1 MGLFQTIAKGV
12 GTQVIDTLSDSFGA
26 LKNVLNYN
34 RDGAQI
40 ADQITDIPSA
50 REVSGL
56 SFIPEAGATTS
67 VGSLQPRLLREH
79 QSEGFLSDE
88 TVPPEQITIGD
99 LKGKTLMSI
108 VGDPTGRHIVTGV
121 GGEDLPEPVA
131 SMAGFQYIDVPGQG
145 YAGAAGAT
153 SSKLNE
159 ARNTENPYY
168 TSVLMGEQSGD
179 FAMHTGEVFGQ
190 MFRNAPIASKNV
202 EKIDEIIR
210 NIGMSVKLK
219 VKNPD
224 GSVVKDAKG
233 NDKLVNRTIKP
244 FIDFPSV
251 KDPDA
256 VLNYIR
262 NLPTG
267 TQRAAFLKGLDKAT
281 LQKLGVPRVG
291 DARLAVADPAQIGM
305 DWGTTGYRGFVPDL
319 ERGAF
324 PTTRENSTTYDT
336 GVDKVGQSQSFLEG
350 SRGIPANLLYRDN
363 AALRR
368 EAGTGGKLV
377 LSHTGDYKV
386 LESSPKK
393 AKQIVD
399 DQLIEIV
406 STFTELERR
415 GGRRAALQYAQQLL
429 SEGKITG
436 QMIEAAR
443 KANAPAWMIA
453 AMAPSLGALSAIPEE
468 DGT

>member
-1 MGLFQTIAKGV
+1 MGLFQTIARGV

-34 RDGAQI
+34 RSGAQI
-40 ADQITDIPSA
+40 ADQITNIPSA
-50 REVSGL
+50 REVGGL

-67 VGSLQPRLLREH
+67 VLSVQPRLLREH
-79 QSEGFLSDE
+79 QSEGFISDE

-145 YAGAAGAT
+145 YAGASGAT

-159 ARNTENPYY
+159 ARNTKNPYY
-168 TSVLMGEQSGD
+168 TSLMMGEQSGD

-190 MFRNAPIASKNV
+190 MFRNAPIAKKDIPKINEFIRNLGMPIKVKQTMPDGTVKNV
-202 EKIDEIIR
+202 GK
-210 NIGMSVKLK
+210 
-219 VKNPD
+219 
-224 GSVVKDAKG
+224 
-233 NDKLVNRTIKP
+233 TIKA
-244 FIDFPSV
+244 FTDFPSV
-251 KDPDA
+251 ADPDA
-256 VLNYIR
+256 MLNYIR

-267 TQRAAFLKGLDKAT
+267 THRAYFLKGLDKAG
-281 LQKLGVPRVG
+281 LQKMGVPRVG
-291 DARLAVADPAQIGM
+291 DARLAVADPEQIGM

-319 ERGAF
+319 ERGAL
-324 PTTRENSTTYDT
+324 PTTKENSTTYDT
-336 GVDKVGQSQSFLEG
+336 GIDKVGQSQSFLEG

>member
-34 RDGAQI
+34 RSGAQI

-50 REVSGL
+50 REVGGL

-67 VGSLQPRLLREH
+67 VQSVQPRLLREH
-79 QSEGFLSDE
+79 QSEGFISDE
-88 TVPPEQITIGD
+88 TVPPEQIGIGD

-108 VGDPTGRHIVTGV
+108 VGDPTGRHVVTGV

-145 YAGAAGAT
+145 YAGASGAT

-168 TSVLMGEQSGD
+168 TSLMMGEQSGD

-190 MFRNAPIASKNV
+190 MFRNAPIAKKDIP
-202 EKIDEIIR
+202 KIDEFIR
-210 NIGMSVKLK
+210 NLGMPVK
-219 VKNPD
+219 VKQTMPD
-224 GSVVKDAKG
+224 GTVKNVGK
-233 NDKLVNRTIKP
+233 TIKA
-244 FIDFPSV
+244 FTDFPSV
-251 KDPDA
+251 ADPDA
-256 VLNYIR
+256 MLNYIR

-267 TQRAAFLKGLDKAT
+267 THRAYFLKGLDKAG
-281 LQKLGVPRVG
+281 LQKMGVPRVG

-319 ERGAF
+319 EKGAL

-336 GVDKVGQSQSFLEG
+336 GVDKVGQSQSFIEEG
-350 SRGIPANLLYRDN
+350 RGIPANLLYSDLS
-363 AALRR
+363 AQRR
-368 EAGTGGKLV
+368 EAGTGGGLV
-377 LSHTGDYKV
+377 MNSADYKV
-386 LESSPKK
+386 YESSPTK
-393 AKQIVD
+393 AKQPVTD
-399 DQLIEIV
+399 KVIEIV

-453 AMAPSLGALSAIPEE
+453 AMAPSLGALSSMGE
-468 DGT
+468 DESGGI

>member
-50 REVSGL
+50 REVGGL

-67 VGSLQPRLLREH
+67 VQSVQPRLLREH
-79 QSEGFLSDE
+79 QSEGFISDE
-88 TVPPEQITIGD
+88 TVPPEQIGIGD

-108 VGDPTGRHIVTGV
+108 VGDPTGRHVVTGV

-145 YAGAAGAT
+145 YAGASGAT

-159 ARNTENPYY
+159 ARNTKNPYY
-168 TSVLMGEQSGD
+168 TSLMMGEQSGD

-190 MFRNAPIASKNV
+190 MFRNAPIAKKDIP
-202 EKIDEIIR
+202 KIDEFIR
-210 NIGMSVKLK
+210 NLGMPVK
-219 VKNPD
+219 VKQTMPD
-224 GSVVKDAKG
+224 GTVKNVGK
-233 NDKLVNRTIKP
+233 TIKA
-244 FIDFPSV
+244 FTDFPSV
-251 KDPDA
+251 ADPDA
-256 VLNYIR
+256 MLNYIR

-267 TQRAAFLKGLDKAT
+267 THRAYFLKGLDKAG
-281 LQKLGVPRVG
+281 LQKMGVPRVG

-319 ERGAF
+319 ERGAL
-324 PTTRENSTTYDT
+324 PTTKENSTTYDT
-336 GVDKVGQSQSFLEG
+336 GVDKVGQSQSFIEEG
-350 SRGIPANLLYRDN
+350 RGIPANLLYSDLS
-363 AALRR
+363 AQRR
-368 EAGTGGKLV
+368 EAGTGGGLV
-377 LSHTGDYKV
+377 MNSADYKV
-386 LESSPKK
+386 YESSPTK
-393 AKQIVD
+393 AKQPVTD
-399 DQLIEIV
+399 KVIEIV

-453 AMAPSLGALSAIPEE
+453 AMAPSLGALSSMGE
-468 DGT
+468 DESGGI

>member
-12 GTQVIDTLSDSFGA
+12 GTQVVDTLSDSFGA
-26 LKNVLNYN
+26 LRNVLNYN
-34 RDGAQI
+34 RSGEQI

-50 REVSGL
+50 REVGGL

-67 VGSLQPRLLREH
+67 VESVQPRLLREH
-79 QSEGFLSDE
+79 QSEGFISDE
-88 TVPPEQITIGD
+88 TVPPEQIGIGD

-108 VGDPTGRHIVTGV
+108 VGDPTGRQIVTGV

-145 YAGAAGAT
+145 YAGASGAT

-168 TSVLMGEQSGD
+168 TSLMMGEQSGD

-190 MFRNAPIASKNV
+190 MFKNAPIAKKDIT
-202 EKIDEIIR
+202 KIDEFIR
-210 NIGMSVKLK
+210 NLGMPVK
-219 VKNPD
+219 VKQTMPD
-224 GSVVKDAKG
+224 GTVKNVGK
-233 NDKLVNRTIKP
+233 TIKA
-244 FIDFPSV
+244 FTDFPSV
-251 KDPDA
+251 ADPDA
-256 VLNYIR
+256 MLNYIR

-267 TQRAAFLKGLDKAT
+267 THRAYFLKGLDKAG
-281 LQKLGVPRVG
+281 LQKMGVPRVA

-319 ERGAF
+319 EKGAL

-336 GVDKVGQSQSFLEG
+336 GIDKVGQSQSFIEEG
-350 SRGIPANLLYRDN
+350 RGIPANLLYRDL
-363 AALRR
+363 AEKRR
-368 EAGTGGKLV
+368 ELGTGGNLV
-377 LSHTGDYKV
+377 MNSADYKV
-386 LESSPKK
+386 YESSPKK

-453 AMAPSLGALSAIPEE
+453 AMAPSLGALGVMGEDE
-468 DGT
+468 DGGT

>member
-1 MGLFQTIAKGV
+1 MGLFQTIARGV

-34 RDGAQI
+34 RSGAQI

-50 REVSGL
+50 REVGGL

-67 VGSLQPRLLREH
+67 VQSVQPRLLREH

-108 VGDPTGRHIVTGV
+108 VGDPTGRHVVTGV

-145 YAGAAGAT
+145 YAGASGAT

-168 TSVLMGEQSGD
+168 TSLMMGEQSGD

-190 MFRNAPIASKNV
+190 MFRNAPIAKKDIP
-202 EKIDEIIR
+202 KIDEFIR
-210 NIGMSVKLK
+210 NLGMPVK
-219 VKNPD
+219 VKQTMPD
-224 GSVVKDAKG
+224 GTVKNVGK
-233 NDKLVNRTIKP
+233 TIKA
-244 FIDFPSV
+244 FTDFPSV
-251 KDPDA
+251 ADPDA
-256 VLNYIR
+256 MLNYIR

-267 TQRAAFLKGLDKAT
+267 THRAYFLKGLDKAG
-281 LQKLGVPRVG
+281 LQKMGVPRVG

-319 ERGAF
+319 EKGAL
-324 PTTRENSTTYDT
+324 PTTKENSTTYDT
-336 GVDKVGQSQSFLEG
+336 GVDKVGQSQSFIEEG
-350 SRGIPANLLYRDN
+350 RGIPANLLYSDLS
-363 AALRR
+363 AQRR
-368 EAGTGGKLV
+368 EAGTGGGLV
-377 LSHTGDYKV
+377 MNSADYKV
-386 LESSPKK
+386 YESSPTK
-393 AKQIVD
+393 AKQPVTD
-399 DQLIEIV
+399 KVIEIV

-453 AMAPSLGALSAIPEE
+453 AMAPSLGALSSMGE
-468 DGT
+468 DESGGI

>member
-34 RDGAQI
+34 RSGEQI
-40 ADQITDIPSA
+40 ADQITNIPSA
-50 REVSGL
+50 REVGGL

-67 VGSLQPRLLREH
+67 VQSVQPRLLREH
-79 QSEGFLSDE
+79 QSEGFISDE
-88 TVPPEQITIGD
+88 TVPPEQIGIGD

-145 YAGAAGAT
+145 YAGASGAT

-159 ARNTENPYY
+159 ARNTKNPYY
-168 TSVLMGEQSGD
+168 TSLMMGEQSGD

-190 MFRNAPIASKNV
+190 MFRNAPIAKKDIP
-202 EKIDEIIR
+202 KIDEFIR
-210 NIGMSVKLK
+210 NLGMPIK
-219 VKNPD
+219 VKQTMPD
-224 GSVVKDAKG
+224 GTVKNVGK
-233 NDKLVNRTIKP
+233 TIKA
-244 FIDFPSV
+244 FSDFPSV
-251 KDPDA
+251 ADPDA
-256 VLNYIR
+256 MLNYIR

-267 TQRAAFLKGLDKAT
+267 THRAYFLKGLDKAG
-281 LQKLGVPRVG
+281 LQKMGVPRVG
-291 DARLAVADPAQIGM
+291 DERLAVADPAQIGM

-319 ERGAF
+319 ERGAL
-324 PTTRENSTTYDT
+324 PTTKENSTTYDT
-336 GVDKVGQSQSFLEG
+336 GIDKVGQSQSFIEEG
-350 SRGIPANLLYRDN
+350 RGIPANLLYSDLS
-363 AALRR
+363 AQRR
-368 EAGTGGKLV
+368 EAGTGGGLV
-377 LSHTGDYKV
+377 MNSADYKV
-386 LESSPKK
+386 YESSPTK
-393 AKQIVD
+393 AKQPVTD
-399 DQLIEIV
+399 KVIEIV

-453 AMAPSLGALSAIPEE
+453 AMAPSLGALSSMGE
-468 DGT
+468 DESGGI

>member
-34 RDGAQI
+34 RSGAQI

-50 REVSGL
+50 REVGGL

-67 VGSLQPRLLREH
+67 VLSVQPRLLREH
-79 QSEGFLSDE
+79 QSEGFISDE
-88 TVPPEQITIGD
+88 TVPPEQIGIGD

-108 VGDPTGRHIVTGV
+108 VGDPTGRHVVTGV

-145 YAGAAGAT
+145 YAGASGAT

-168 TSVLMGEQSGD
+168 TSLMMGEQSGD

-190 MFRNAPIASKNV
+190 MFRNAPIAKKDIP
-202 EKIDEIIR
+202 KIDEFIR
-210 NIGMSVKLK
+210 NLGMPVK
-219 VKNPD
+219 VKQTMPD
-224 GSVVKDAKG
+224 GTVKNVGK
-233 NDKLVNRTIKP
+233 TIKA
-244 FIDFPSV
+244 FTDFPSV
-251 KDPDA
+251 ADPDA
-256 VLNYIR
+256 MLNYIR

-267 TQRAAFLKGLDKAT
+267 THRAYFLKGLDKAG
-281 LQKLGVPRVG
+281 LQKMGVPRVG

-319 ERGAF
+319 EKGAL

-336 GVDKVGQSQSFLEG
+336 GVDKVGQSQSFIEEG
-350 SRGIPANLLYRDN
+350 RGIPANLLYSDLS
-363 AALRR
+363 AQRR
-368 EAGTGGKLV
+368 EAGTGGGLV
-377 LSHTGDYKV
+377 MNSADYKV
-386 LESSPKK
+386 YESSPTK
-393 AKQIVD
+393 AKQPVTD
-399 DQLIEIV
+399 KVIEIV
-406 STFTELERR
+406 STFTELERK

-453 AMAPSLGALSAIPEE
+453 AMAPSLGALSSMGE
-468 DGT
+468 DESGGI

>member
-34 RDGAQI
+34 RSGAQI

-50 REVSGL
+50 REVGGL

-67 VGSLQPRLLREH
+67 VLSVQPRLLREH
-79 QSEGFLSDE
+79 QSEGFISDE
-88 TVPPEQITIGD
+88 TVPPEQIGIGD

-108 VGDPTGRHIVTGV
+108 VGDPTGRHVVTGV

-145 YAGAAGAT
+145 YAGASGAT

-159 ARNTENPYY
+159 ARNTKNPYY
-168 TSVLMGEQSGD
+168 TSLMMGEQSGD

-190 MFRNAPIASKNV
+190 MFRNAPIAKKDIP
-202 EKIDEIIR
+202 KIDEFIR
-210 NIGMSVKLK
+210 NLGMPVK
-219 VKNPD
+219 VKQTMPD
-224 GSVVKDAKG
+224 GTVKNVGK
-233 NDKLVNRTIKP
+233 TIKA
-244 FIDFPSV
+244 FTDFPSV
-251 KDPDA
+251 ADPDA
-256 VLNYIR
+256 MLNYIR

-267 TQRAAFLKGLDKAT
+267 THRAYFLKGLDKAG
-281 LQKLGVPRVG
+281 LQKMGVPRVG

-319 ERGAF
+319 EKGAL

-336 GVDKVGQSQSFLEG
+336 GVDKVGQSQSFIEEG
-350 SRGIPANLLYRDN
+350 RGIPANLLYSDLS
-363 AALRR
+363 AQRR
-368 EAGTGGKLV
+368 EAGTGGGLV
-377 LSHTGDYKV
+377 MNSADYKV
-386 LESSPKK
+386 YESSPTK
-393 AKQIVD
+393 AKQPVTD
-399 DQLIEIV
+399 KVIEIV

-453 AMAPSLGALSAIPEE
+453 AMAPSLGALSSMGE
-468 DGT
+468 DESGGI

>member
-1 MGLFQTIAKGV
+1 MGLFQTIARGV

-34 RDGAQI
+34 RSGAQI
-40 ADQITDIPSA
+40 ADQITNIPLA
-50 REVSGL
+50 REVGGL

-67 VGSLQPRLLREH
+67 VLSVQPRLLREH
-79 QSEGFLSDE
+79 QSEGFISDE
-88 TVPPEQITIGD
+88 TVPPEQIGIGD

-108 VGDPTGRHIVTGV
+108 VGDPTGRHVVTGV

-145 YAGAAGAT
+145 YAGASGAT

-159 ARNTENPYY
+159 ARNTKNPYY
-168 TSVLMGEQSGD
+168 TSLMMGEQSGD

-190 MFRNAPIASKNV
+190 MFRNAPIAKKDIP
-202 EKIDEIIR
+202 KIDEFIR
-210 NIGMSVKLK
+210 NLGMPVK
-219 VKNPD
+219 VKQTMPD
-224 GSVVKDAKG
+224 GTVKNVGK
-233 NDKLVNRTIKP
+233 TIKA
-244 FIDFPSV
+244 FTDFPSV
-251 KDPDA
+251 ADPDA
-256 VLNYIR
+256 MLNYIR

-267 TQRAAFLKGLDKAT
+267 THRAYFLKGLDKAG
-281 LQKLGVPRVG
+281 LQKMGVPRVG

-319 ERGAF
+319 EKGAL

-336 GVDKVGQSQSFLEG
+336 GVDKVGQSQSFIEEG
-350 SRGIPANLLYRDN
+350 RGIPANLLYSDLS
-363 AALRR
+363 AQRR
-368 EAGTGGKLV
+368 EAGTGGGLV
-377 LSHTGDYKV
+377 MNSADYKV
-386 LESSPKK
+386 YESSPTK
-393 AKQIVD
+393 AKQPVTD
-399 DQLIEIV
+399 KVIEIV

-453 AMAPSLGALSAIPEE
+453 AMAPSLGALSSMGE
-468 DGT
+468 DESGGI

>member
-1 MGLFQTIAKGV
+1 MGLFQTIARGV

-34 RDGAQI
+34 RSGAQI

-50 REVSGL
+50 REVGGL
-56 SFIPEAGATTS
+56 PFIPEAGATTS
-67 VGSLQPRLLREH
+67 VQSVQPRLLREH
-79 QSEGFLSDE
+79 QSEGFISDE
-88 TVPPEQITIGD
+88 TVPPEQIGIGD

-108 VGDPTGRHIVTGV
+108 VGDPTGRHVVTGV

-145 YAGAAGAT
+145 YAGASGAT

-168 TSVLMGEQSGD
+168 TSLMMGEQSGD

-190 MFRNAPIASKNV
+190 MFRNAPIAKKDIP
-202 EKIDEIIR
+202 KIDEFIR
-210 NIGMSVKLK
+210 NLGMPVK
-219 VKNPD
+219 VKQTMPD
-224 GSVVKDAKG
+224 GTVKNVGK
-233 NDKLVNRTIKP
+233 TIKA
-244 FIDFPSV
+244 FTDFPSV
-251 KDPDA
+251 ADPDA
-256 VLNYIR
+256 MLNYIR

-267 TQRAAFLKGLDKAT
+267 THRAYFLKGLDKAG
-281 LQKLGVPRVG
+281 LQKMGVPRVG

-319 ERGAF
+319 EKGAL

-336 GVDKVGQSQSFLEG
+336 GVDKVGQSQSFIEEG
-350 SRGIPANLLYRDN
+350 RGIPANLLYSDLS
-363 AALRR
+363 AQRR
-368 EAGTGGKLV
+368 EAGTGGGLV
-377 LSHTGDYKV
+377 MNSADYKV
-386 LESSPKK
+386 YESSPTK
-393 AKQIVD
+393 AKQPVTD
-399 DQLIEIV
+399 KVIEIV

-453 AMAPSLGALSAIPEE
+453 AMAPSLGALGVMGEDE
-468 DGT
+468 DGGT

>member
-12 GTQVIDTLSDSFGA
+12 GTQVIDTLGDSFGA

-34 RDGAQI
+34 RSGAQI

-50 REVSGL
+50 REVGGL

-67 VGSLQPRLLREH
+67 VQSVQPRLLREH
-79 QSEGFLSDE
+79 QSEGFISDE
-88 TVPPEQITIGD
+88 TIPPEQVSISD

-145 YAGAAGAT
+145 YAGASGAT

-168 TSVLMGEQSGD
+168 TSLMMGEQSGD

-190 MFRNAPIASKNV
+190 MFRNAPIAKKDIP
-202 EKIDEIIR
+202 KIDEFIR
-210 NIGMSVKLK
+210 NLGMPVK
-219 VKNPD
+219 VKQTMPD
-224 GSVVKDAKG
+224 GTVKNVGK
-233 NDKLVNRTIKP
+233 TIKA
-244 FIDFPSV
+244 FTDFPSV
-251 KDPDA
+251 SDPDA
-256 VLNYIR
+256 MLNYIR

-267 TQRAAFLKGLDKAT
+267 THRAYFLKGLDKAG
-281 LQKLGVPRVG
+281 LQKMGVPRVG

-319 ERGAF
+319 EKGAL
-324 PTTRENSTTYDT
+324 PTARENSTTYDT
-336 GVDKVGQSQSFLEG
+336 GVDKVGQSQSFIEEG
-350 SRGIPANLLYRDN
+350 RGIPANLLYSDLS
-363 AALRR
+363 AQRR
-368 EAGTGGKLV
+368 EAGTGGGLV
-377 LSHTGDYKV
+377 MNSADYKV
-386 LESSPKK
+386 YESSPTK
-393 AKQIVD
+393 AKQPVTD
-399 DQLIEIV
+399 KVIEIV
-406 STFTELERR
+406 SNFTELERR

-453 AMAPSLGALSAIPEE
+453 AMAPSLGALGVMGENE
-468 DGT
+468 DGGI

>member
-1 MGLFQTIAKGV
+1 MGLFQTIARGV

-34 RDGAQI
+34 RSGAQI

-50 REVSGL
+50 REVGGL

-67 VGSLQPRLLREH
+67 VLSVQPRLLREH
-79 QSEGFLSDE
+79 QSEGFISDE
-88 TVPPEQITIGD
+88 TVPPEQIGIGD

-108 VGDPTGRHIVTGV
+108 VGDPTGRHVVTGV

-145 YAGAAGAT
+145 YAGASGAT

-168 TSVLMGEQSGD
+168 TSLMMGEQSGD

-190 MFRNAPIASKNV
+190 MFRNAPIAKKDIP
-202 EKIDEIIR
+202 KIDEFIR
-210 NIGMSVKLK
+210 NLGMPVK
-219 VKNPD
+219 VKQTMPD
-224 GSVVKDAKG
+224 GTVKNVGK
-233 NDKLVNRTIKP
+233 TIKA
-244 FIDFPSV
+244 FTDFPSV
-251 KDPDA
+251 ADPDA
-256 VLNYIR
+256 MLNYIR

-267 TQRAAFLKGLDKAT
+267 THRAYFLKGLDKAG
-281 LQKLGVPRVG
+281 LQKMGVPRVG

-319 ERGAF
+319 KKGAL

-336 GVDKVGQSQSFLEG
+336 GVDKVGQSQSFIEEG
-350 SRGIPANLLYRDN
+350 RGIPANLLYSDLS
-363 AALRR
+363 AQRR
-368 EAGTGGKLV
+368 EAGTGGGLV
-377 LSHTGDYKV
+377 MNSADYKV
-386 LESSPKK
+386 YESSPTK
-393 AKQIVD
+393 AKQPVTD
-399 DQLIEIV
+399 KVIEIV

-453 AMAPSLGALSAIPEE
+453 AMAPSLGALSSMGE
-468 DGT
+468 DESGGI

>member
-34 RDGAQI
+34 RSGAQI

-50 REVSGL
+50 REVGGL

-67 VGSLQPRLLREH
+67 VQSVQPRLLREH
-79 QSEGFLSDE
+79 QSEGFISDE
-88 TVPPEQITIGD
+88 TIPPEQVSIGD

-145 YAGAAGAT
+145 YAGASGAT

-168 TSVLMGEQSGD
+168 TSLMMGEQSGD

-190 MFRNAPIASKNV
+190 MFRNAPIAKKDIP
-202 EKIDEIIR
+202 KIDEFIR
-210 NIGMSVKLK
+210 NLGMPVK
-219 VKNPD
+219 VKQTMPD
-224 GSVVKDAKG
+224 GTVKNVGK
-233 NDKLVNRTIKP
+233 TIKA
-244 FIDFPSV
+244 FTDFPSV
-251 KDPDA
+251 SDPDA
-256 VLNYIR
+256 MLNYIR

-267 TQRAAFLKGLDKAT
+267 THRAYFLKGLDKAG
-281 LQKLGVPRVG
+281 LQKMGVPRVG

-319 ERGAF
+319 EKGAL

-336 GVDKVGQSQSFLEG
+336 GVDKVGQSQSFIEEG
-350 SRGIPANLLYRDN
+350 RGIPANLLYSDLS
-363 AALRR
+363 AQRR
-368 EAGTGGKLV
+368 EAGTGGGLV
-377 LSHTGDYKV
+377 MNSADYKV
-386 LESSPKK
+386 YESSPTK
-393 AKQIVD
+393 AKQPVTD
-399 DQLIEIV
+399 KVIEIV
-406 STFTELERR
+406 SNFTELERR

-453 AMAPSLGALSAIPEE
+453 AMAPSLGALGVMGENE
-468 DGT
+468 DGGI

>member
-1 MGLFQTIAKGV
+1 MGLFQTIARGV

-56 SFIPEAGATTS
+56 SFIPEAGATTG
-67 VGSLQPRLLREH
+67 VGSLQPRILREH

-145 YAGAAGAT
+145 YAGASGPT

-190 MFRNAPIASKNV
+190 MFKNAPIAKKDIT
-202 EKIDEIIR
+202 KIDEFIR
-210 NIGMSVKLK
+210 NLGMPVK
-219 VKNPD
+219 VKQTMPD
-224 GSVVKDAKG
+224 GTVKNVGK
-233 NDKLVNRTIKP
+233 TIKA
-244 FIDFPSV
+244 FTDFPSV
-251 KDPDA
+251 ADPDA
-256 VLNYIR
+256 MLNYIR

-267 TQRAAFLKGLDKAT
+267 THRAYFLKGLDKAG
-281 LQKLGVPRVG
+281 LQKMGVPRVG

-319 ERGAF
+319 EKGAL

-336 GVDKVGQSQSFLEG
+336 GVDKVGQSQSFIEEG
-350 SRGIPANLLYRDN
+350 RGIPANLLYSDLS
-363 AALRR
+363 AQRR
-368 EAGTGGKLV
+368 EAGTGGGLV
-377 LSHTGDYKV
+377 MNSADYKV
-386 LESSPKK
+386 YESSPTK
-393 AKQIVD
+393 AKQPVTD
-399 DQLIEIV
+399 KVIEIV

-453 AMAPSLGALSAIPEE
+453 AMAPSLGALSSMGE
-468 DGT
+468 DESGGI

>member
-1 MGLFQTIAKGV
+1 MGLFQTIARGV

-34 RDGAQI
+34 RSGAQI
-40 ADQITDIPSA
+40 ADQITNIPSA
-50 REVSGL
+50 REVGGL

-67 VGSLQPRLLREH
+67 VLSVQPRLLREH
-79 QSEGFLSDE
+79 QSEGFISDE
-88 TVPPEQITIGD
+88 TVPPEQIGIGD

-108 VGDPTGRHIVTGV
+108 VGDPTGRHVVTGV

-145 YAGAAGAT
+145 YAGASGAT

-159 ARNTENPYY
+159 ARNTKNPYY
-168 TSVLMGEQSGD
+168 TSLMMGEQSGD

-190 MFRNAPIASKNV
+190 MFRNAPIAKKDIP
-202 EKIDEIIR
+202 KIDEFIR
-210 NIGMSVKLK
+210 NLGMPVK
-219 VKNPD
+219 VKQTMPD
-224 GSVVKDAKG
+224 GTVKNVGK
-233 NDKLVNRTIKP
+233 TIKA
-244 FIDFPSV
+244 FTDFPSV
-251 KDPDA
+251 ADPDA
-256 VLNYIR
+256 MLNYIR

-267 TQRAAFLKGLDKAT
+267 THRAYFLKGLDKAG
-281 LQKLGVPRVG
+281 LQKMGVPRVG
-291 DARLAVADPAQIGM
+291 DARLAVADPEQIGM

-319 ERGAF
+319 ERGAL

-336 GVDKVGQSQSFLEG
+336 GVDKVGQSQSFIEEG
-350 SRGIPANLLYRDN
+350 RGIPANLLYSDLS
-363 AALRR
+363 AQRR
-368 EAGTGGKLV
+368 EAGTGGGLV
-377 LSHTGDYKV
+377 MNSADYKV
-386 LESSPKK
+386 YESSPTK
-393 AKQIVD
+393 AKQPVTD
-399 DQLIEIV
+399 KVIEIV

-453 AMAPSLGALSAIPEE
+453 AMAPSLGALSSMGE
-468 DGT
+468 DESGGI

>member
-1 MGLFQTIAKGV
+1 MGLFQTIARGV

-34 RDGAQI
+34 RSGAQI

-50 REVSGL
+50 REVGGL

-67 VGSLQPRLLREH
+67 VQSVQPRLLREH
-79 QSEGFLSDE
+79 QSEGFISDE
-88 TVPPEQITIGD
+88 TVPPEQIGIGD

-108 VGDPTGRHIVTGV
+108 VGDPTGRHVVTGV

-145 YAGAAGAT
+145 YAGASGAT

-168 TSVLMGEQSGD
+168 TSLMMGEQSGD

-190 MFRNAPIASKNV
+190 MFRNAPIAKKDIP
-202 EKIDEIIR
+202 KIDEFIR
-210 NIGMSVKLK
+210 NLGMPVK
-219 VKNPD
+219 VKQTMPD
-224 GSVVKDAKG
+224 GTVKNVGK
-233 NDKLVNRTIKP
+233 TIKA
-244 FIDFPSV
+244 FTDFPSV
-251 KDPDA
+251 ADPDA
-256 VLNYIR
+256 MLNYIR

-267 TQRAAFLKGLDKAT
+267 THRAYFLKGLDKAG
-281 LQKLGVPRVG
+281 LQKMGVPRVG

-319 ERGAF
+319 EKGAL

-336 GVDKVGQSQSFLEG
+336 GVDKVGQSQSFIEEG
-350 SRGIPANLLYRDN
+350 RGIPANLLYSDLS
-363 AALRR
+363 AQRR
-368 EAGTGGKLV
+368 EAGTGGGLV
-377 LSHTGDYKV
+377 MNSADYKV
-386 LESSPKK
+386 YESSPTK
-393 AKQIVD
+393 AKQPVTD
-399 DQLIEIV
+399 KVIEIV

-453 AMAPSLGALSAIPEE
+453 AMAPSLGALSSMGE
-468 DGT
+468 DESGGI

>member
-1 MGLFQTIAKGV
+1 MGLFRTIAKGV
-12 GTQVIDTLSDSFGA
+12 GTQVIDTLSDSFGV

-56 SFIPEAGATTS
+56 SFIPEAGATTN
-67 VGSLQPRLLREH
+67 VGSLQPRILREH

-145 YAGAAGAT
+145 YAGASGAT

-159 ARNTENPYY
+159 ARNTKNPYY
-168 TSVLMGEQSGD
+168 TSLMMGEQSGD

-190 MFRNAPIASKNV
+190 MFRNAPIAKKDIP
-202 EKIDEIIR
+202 KIDEFIR
-210 NIGMSVKLK
+210 NLGMPIK
-219 VKNPD
+219 VKQTMPD
-224 GSVVKDAKG
+224 GTVKNVGK
-233 NDKLVNRTIKP
+233 TIKA
-244 FIDFPSV
+244 FSDFPSV
-251 KDPDA
+251 ADPDA
-256 VLNYIR
+256 MLNYIR

-267 TQRAAFLKGLDKAT
+267 THRAYFLKGLDKAG
-281 LQKLGVPRVG
+281 LQKMGVPRVG

-319 ERGAF
+319 ERGAL

-336 GVDKVGQSQSFLEG
+336 GVDKVGQSQSFIEEG
-350 SRGIPANLLYRDN
+350 RGIPANLLYSDLS
-363 AALRR
+363 AQRR
-368 EAGTGGKLV
+368 EAGTGGGLV
-377 LSHTGDYKV
+377 MNSADYKV
-386 LESSPKK
+386 YESSPTK
-393 AKQIVD
+393 AKQPVTD
-399 DQLIEIV
+399 KVIEIV

-453 AMAPSLGALSAIPEE
+453 AMAPSLGALSSMGE
-468 DGT
+468 DESGGI

>member
-12 GTQVIDTLSDSFGA
+12 GTQVVDTLSDSFGA
-26 LKNVLNYN
+26 LRNVLNYN
-34 RDGAQI
+34 RSGEQI

-50 REVSGL
+50 REVGGL

-67 VGSLQPRLLREH
+67 VQSVQPRLLREH

-145 YAGAAGAT
+145 YAGASGAT

-168 TSVLMGEQSGD
+168 TSLMMGEQSGD

-190 MFRNAPIASKNV
+190 MFKNAPIAKKDIP
-202 EKIDEIIR
+202 KIDEFIR
-210 NIGMSVKLK
+210 NLGMPIK
-219 VKNPD
+219 VKQTMPD
-224 GSVVKDAKG
+224 GTVKNVGK
-233 NDKLVNRTIKP
+233 TIKA
-244 FIDFPSV
+244 FSDFPSV
-251 KDPDA
+251 ADPNA
-256 VLNYIR
+256 MLNYIR

-267 TQRAAFLKGLDKAT
+267 THRAYFLKGLDKAG
-281 LQKLGVPRVG
+281 LQKMGVPRVG

-319 ERGAF
+319 ERGAL

-336 GVDKVGQSQSFLEG
+336 GVDKVGQSQSFIEEG
-350 SRGIPANLLYRDN
+350 RGIPANLLYSDLS
-363 AALRR
+363 AQRR
-368 EAGTGGKLV
+368 EAGTGGGLV
-377 LSHTGDYKV
+377 MNSADYKV
-386 LESSPKK
+386 YESSPTK
-393 AKQIVD
+393 AKQPVTD
-399 DQLIEIV
+399 KVIEIV

-443 KANAPAWMIA
+443 KANAPAWMLA
-453 AMAPSLGALSAIPEE
+453 AMAPSLGALGVMGEDE
-468 DGT
+468 DGGI

>member
-12 GTQVIDTLSDSFGA
+12 GTQVVDTLSDSFGA
-26 LKNVLNYN
+26 LRNVLNYN
-34 RDGAQI
+34 RSGEQI

-50 REVSGL
+50 REVGGL

-67 VGSLQPRLLREH
+67 VESVQPRLLREH
-79 QSEGFLSDE
+79 QSEGFISDE
-88 TVPPEQITIGD
+88 TVPPEQIGIGD

-159 ARNTENPYY
+159 ARNTKNPYY
-168 TSVLMGEQSGD
+168 TSLMMGEQSGD

-190 MFRNAPIASKNV
+190 MFRNAPIAKKDIP
-202 EKIDEIIR
+202 KINEFIR
-210 NIGMSVKLK
+210 NLGMPIK
-219 VKNPD
+219 VKQTMPD
-224 GSVVKDAKG
+224 GTVKNIGK
-233 NDKLVNRTIKP
+233 TIKP
-244 FIDFPSV
+244 FADFPSV
-251 KDPDA
+251 ADPDA
-256 VLNYIR
+256 MLNYIR

-267 TQRAAFLKGLDKAT
+267 THRAYFLKGLDKAG
-281 LQKLGVPRVG
+281 LQKMGVPRVG
-291 DARLAVADPAQIGM
+291 DARLAVADPEQIGM

-319 ERGAF
+319 ERGAL

-336 GVDKVGQSQSFLEG
+336 GVDKVGQSQSFIEEG
-350 SRGIPANLLYRDN
+350 RGIPANLLYSDLS
-363 AALRR
+363 AQRR
-368 EAGTGGKLV
+368 EAGTGGGLV
-377 LSHTGDYKV
+377 MNSADYKV
-386 LESSPKK
+386 YESSPTK
-393 AKQIVD
+393 AKQPVTD
-399 DQLIEIV
+399 KVIEIV

>member
-34 RDGAQI
+34 RSGAQI

-50 REVSGL
+50 REVGGL

-67 VGSLQPRLLREH
+67 VQSVQPRLLREH
-79 QSEGFLSDE
+79 QSEGFISDE
-88 TVPPEQITIGD
+88 TVPPEQIGIGD

-108 VGDPTGRHIVTGV
+108 VGDPTGRHVVTGV

-145 YAGAAGAT
+145 YAGASGAT

-159 ARNTENPYY
+159 ARNTKNPYY
-168 TSVLMGEQSGD
+168 TSLMMGEQSGD

-190 MFRNAPIASKNV
+190 MFRNAPIAKKDIP
-202 EKIDEIIR
+202 KIDEFIR
-210 NIGMSVKLK
+210 NLGMPVK
-219 VKNPD
+219 VKQTMPD
-224 GSVVKDAKG
+224 GTVKNVGK
-233 NDKLVNRTIKP
+233 TIKA
-244 FIDFPSV
+244 FTDFPSV
-251 KDPDA
+251 ADPDA
-256 VLNYIR
+256 MLNYIR

-267 TQRAAFLKGLDKAT
+267 THRAYFLKGLDKAG
-281 LQKLGVPRVG
+281 LQKMGVPRVG

-319 ERGAF
+319 EKGAL

-336 GVDKVGQSQSFLEG
+336 GVDKVGQSQSFIEEG
-350 SRGIPANLLYRDN
+350 RGIPANLLYSDLS
-363 AALRR
+363 AQRR
-368 EAGTGGKLV
+368 EAGTGGGLV
-377 LSHTGDYKV
+377 MNSADYKV
-386 LESSPKK
+386 YESSPTK
-393 AKQIVD
+393 AKQPVTD
-399 DQLIEIV
+399 KVIEIV

-453 AMAPSLGALSAIPEE
+453 AMAPSLGALSSMGE
-468 DGT
+468 DESGGI

>member
-12 GTQVIDTLSDSFGA
+12 GTQVIETLGDSFGA
-26 LKNVLNYN
+26 LRNVLNYN
-34 RDGAQI
+34 RTGSQI

-50 REVSGL
+50 REVGGL

-67 VGSLQPRLLREH
+67 VESVQPRLLREH
-79 QSEGFLSDE
+79 QSEGFISDE
-88 TVPPEQITIGD
+88 TVPPEQIGIGD

-108 VGDPTGRHIVTGV
+108 VGDPTGRQIVTGV
-121 GGEDLPEPVA
+121 GGQDLPEPVA

-145 YAGAAGAT
+145 YAGASGAT
-153 SSKLNE
+153 SSKINE

-168 TSVLMGEQSGD
+168 TSLMMGEQSGD

-190 MFRNAPIASKNV
+190 MFRNAAISQKDIP
-202 EKIDEIIR
+202 KIDEFIR
-210 NIGMSVKLK
+210 NLGMPVK
-219 VKNPD
+219 VKQTMPD
-224 GSVVKDAKG
+224 GTVKNVGK
-233 NDKLVNRTIKP
+233 TIKA
-244 FIDFPSV
+244 FTDFPSV

-256 VLNYIR
+256 MLNYIR

-267 TQRAAFLKGLDKAT
+267 THRAYFLKGLDKAG
-281 LQKLGVPRVG
+281 LQKMGVPRVG

-319 ERGAF
+319 EKGAL

-336 GVDKVGQSQSFLEG
+336 GIDKVGSSQSFIEEG
-350 SRGIPANLLYRDN
+350 RGIPANLLYRDL
-363 AALRR
+363 AEKRR
-368 EAGTGGKLV
+368 ELGTGGNLV
-377 LSHTGDYKV
+377 MNSADYKV
-386 LESSPKK
+386 YESSPKK
-393 AKQIVD
+393 AKQLVD

-406 STFTELERR
+406 SNFTELERR

-436 QMIEAAR
+436 QMIDAAR

-453 AMAPSLGALSAIPEE
+453 AMVPSLGALNAIPEE
-468 DGT
+468 DGGI

>member
-12 GTQVIDTLSDSFGA
+12 GTQVVDTLSDSFGA
-26 LKNVLNYN
+26 LRNVLNYN
-34 RDGAQI
+34 RSGEQI

-50 REVSGL
+50 REVGGL

-67 VGSLQPRLLREH
+67 VESVQPRLLREH
-79 QSEGFLSDE
+79 QSEGFISDE
-88 TVPPEQITIGD
+88 TVPPEQIGIGD

-145 YAGAAGAT
+145 YAGASGAT

-168 TSVLMGEQSGD
+168 TSLMMGEQSGD

-190 MFRNAPIASKNV
+190 MFKNAPIAKKDIT
-202 EKIDEIIR
+202 KIDEFIR
-210 NIGMSVKLK
+210 NLGMPVK
-219 VKNPD
+219 VKQTMPD
-224 GSVVKDAKG
+224 GTVKNVGK
-233 NDKLVNRTIKP
+233 TIKA
-244 FIDFPSV
+244 FTDFPSV
-251 KDPDA
+251 ADPDA
-256 VLNYIR
+256 MLNYIR

-267 TQRAAFLKGLDKAT
+267 THRAYFLKGLDKAG
-281 LQKLGVPRVG
+281 LQKMGVPRVA

-319 ERGAF
+319 EKGAL

-336 GVDKVGQSQSFLEG
+336 GIDKVGQSQSFIEEG
-350 SRGIPANLLYRDN
+350 RGIPANLLYRDL
-363 AALRR
+363 AEKRR
-368 EAGTGGKLV
+368 ELGTGGNLV
-377 LSHTGDYKV
+377 MNSADYKV
-386 LESSPKK
+386 YESSPKK
-393 AKQIVD
+393 SKQIVD

-453 AMAPSLGALSAIPEE
+453 AMAPSLGALGVMGEDE
-468 DGT
+468 DGGI

>member
-50 REVSGL
+50 REIEGL
-56 SFIPEAGATTS
+56 PFIPEAGATTS
-67 VGSLQPRLLREH
+67 VQSVQPRLLREH

-108 VGDPTGRHIVTGV
+108 VGDPTGRHVVTGV

-159 ARNTENPYY
+159 ARNTKNPYY
-168 TSVLMGEQSGD
+168 TSLMMGEQSGD

-190 MFRNAPIASKNV
+190 MFRNAPIAKKDIPKINEFIRNLGMPIKVKQTMPDGTVKNV
-202 EKIDEIIR
+202 GK
-210 NIGMSVKLK
+210 
-219 VKNPD
+219 
-224 GSVVKDAKG
+224 
-233 NDKLVNRTIKP
+233 TIKP
-244 FIDFPSV
+244 FADFPSV
-251 KDPDA
+251 ADPDA
-256 VLNYIR
+256 MLNYIR

-267 TQRAAFLKGLDKAT
+267 THRAYFLKGLDKAG
-281 LQKLGVPRVG
+281 LQKMGVPRVG

-319 ERGAF
+319 ERGAL

-336 GVDKVGQSQSFLEG
+336 GVDKVGQSQSFIEEG
-350 SRGIPANLLYRDN
+350 RGIPANLLYSDLS
-363 AALRR
+363 AQRR
-368 EAGTGGKLV
+368 EAGTGGGLV
-377 LSHTGDYKV
+377 MNSADYKV
-386 LESSPKK
+386 YESSPTK
-393 AKQIVD
+393 AKQPVTD
-399 DQLIEIV
+399 KVIEIV

>member
-1 MGLFQTIAKGV
+1 MGLFQTIARGV

-34 RDGAQI
+34 RSGAQI

-50 REVSGL
+50 REVGGL

-67 VGSLQPRLLREH
+67 VQSVQPRLLREH
-79 QSEGFLSDE
+79 QSEGFISDE
-88 TVPPEQITIGD
+88 TVPPEQIGIGD

-108 VGDPTGRHIVTGV
+108 VGDPTGRHVVTGV

-145 YAGAAGAT
+145 YAGASGAT

-168 TSVLMGEQSGD
+168 TSLMMGEQSGD

-190 MFRNAPIASKNV
+190 MFRNAPIAKKDIP
-202 EKIDEIIR
+202 KIDEFIR
-210 NIGMSVKLK
+210 NLGMPVK
-219 VKNPD
+219 VKQTMPD
-224 GSVVKDAKG
+224 GTVKNVGK
-233 NDKLVNRTIKP
+233 TIKA
-244 FIDFPSV
+244 FTDFPSV
-251 KDPDA
+251 ADPDA
-256 VLNYIR
+256 MLNYIR

-267 TQRAAFLKGLDKAT
+267 THRAYFLKGLDKAG
-281 LQKLGVPRVG
+281 LQKMGVPRVG

-319 ERGAF
+319 EKGAL
-324 PTTRENSTTYDT
+324 PTTKENSTTYDT
-336 GVDKVGQSQSFLEG
+336 GVDKVGQSQSFIEEG
-350 SRGIPANLLYRDN
+350 RGIPANLLYSDLS
-363 AALRR
+363 AQRR
-368 EAGTGGKLV
+368 EAGTGGGLV
-377 LSHTGDYKV
+377 MNSADYKV
-386 LESSPKK
+386 YESSPTK
-393 AKQIVD
+393 AKQPVTD
-399 DQLIEIV
+399 KVIEIV

-453 AMAPSLGALSAIPEE
+453 AMAPSLGALSSMGE
-468 DGT
+468 DESGGI

>member
-12 GTQVIDTLSDSFGA
+12 GTQVIDTLGDSFGA

-34 RDGAQI
+34 RSGAQI

-50 REVSGL
+50 REVGGL

-67 VGSLQPRLLREH
+67 VQSVQPRLLREH
-79 QSEGFLSDE
+79 QSEGFISDE
-88 TVPPEQITIGD
+88 TIPPEQVSISD

-145 YAGAAGAT
+145 YAGASGAT

-168 TSVLMGEQSGD
+168 TSLMMGEQSGD

-190 MFRNAPIASKNV
+190 MFRNAPIAKKDIP
-202 EKIDEIIR
+202 KIDEFIR
-210 NIGMSVKLK
+210 NLGMPVK
-219 VKNPD
+219 VKQTMPD
-224 GSVVKDAKG
+224 GTVKNVGK
-233 NDKLVNRTIKP
+233 TIKA
-244 FIDFPSV
+244 FTDFPSV
-251 KDPDA
+251 SDPDA
-256 VLNYIR
+256 MLNYIR

-267 TQRAAFLKGLDKAT
+267 THRAYFLKGLDKAG
-281 LQKLGVPRVG
+281 LQKMGVPRVG

-319 ERGAF
+319 EKGAL
-324 PTTRENSTTYDT
+324 PTPRENSTTYDT
-336 GVDKVGQSQSFLEG
+336 GVDKVGQSQSFIEEG
-350 SRGIPANLLYRDN
+350 RGIPANLLYSDLS
-363 AALRR
+363 AQRR
-368 EAGTGGKLV
+368 EAGTGGGLV
-377 LSHTGDYKV
+377 MNSADYKV
-386 LESSPKK
+386 YESSPTK
-393 AKQIVD
+393 AKQPVTD
-399 DQLIEIV
+399 KVIEIV
-406 STFTELERR
+406 SNFTELERR

-453 AMAPSLGALSAIPEE
+453 AMAPSLGALGVMGENE
-468 DGT
+468 DGGI

>member
-34 RDGAQI
+34 RSGAQI

-50 REVSGL
+50 REVGGL

-67 VGSLQPRLLREH
+67 VQSVQPRLLREH
-79 QSEGFLSDE
+79 QSEGFISDE
-88 TVPPEQITIGD
+88 TVPPEQVSIGD

-108 VGDPTGRHIVTGV
+108 VGDPTGRHVVTGV

-145 YAGAAGAT
+145 YAGASGAT

-159 ARNTENPYY
+159 ARNTKNPYY
-168 TSVLMGEQSGD
+168 TSLMMGEQSGD

-190 MFRNAPIASKNV
+190 MFRNAPIAKKDIP
-202 EKIDEIIR
+202 KIDEFIR
-210 NIGMSVKLK
+210 NLGMPVK
-219 VKNPD
+219 VKQTMPD
-224 GSVVKDAKG
+224 GTVKNVGK
-233 NDKLVNRTIKP
+233 TIKA
-244 FIDFPSV
+244 FTDFPSV
-251 KDPDA
+251 ADPDA
-256 VLNYIR
+256 MLNYIR

-267 TQRAAFLKGLDKAT
+267 THRAYFLKGLDKAG
-281 LQKLGVPRVG
+281 LQKMGVPRVG

-319 ERGAF
+319 ERGAL
-324 PTTRENSTTYDT
+324 PTTKENSTTYDT
-336 GVDKVGQSQSFLEG
+336 GVDKVGQSQSFIEEG
-350 SRGIPANLLYRDN
+350 RGIPANLLYSDLS
-363 AALRR
+363 AQRR
-368 EAGTGGKLV
+368 EAGTGGGLV
-377 LSHTGDYKV
+377 MNSADYKV
-386 LESSPKK
+386 YESSPTK
-393 AKQIVD
+393 AKQPVTD
-399 DQLIEIV
+399 KVIEIV

-453 AMAPSLGALSAIPEE
+453 AMAPSLGALSSMGE
-468 DGT
+468 DESGGI

>member
-12 GTQVIDTLSDSFGA
+12 GTQVVDTLSDSFGA
-26 LKNVLNYN
+26 LRNVLNYN
-34 RDGAQI
+34 RSGEQI

-50 REVSGL
+50 REVGGL

-67 VGSLQPRLLREH
+67 VQSVQPRFLREH

-145 YAGAAGAT
+145 YAGASGAT

-168 TSVLMGEQSGD
+168 TSLMMGEQSGD

-190 MFRNAPIASKNV
+190 MFKNAPIAKKDIP
-202 EKIDEIIR
+202 KIDEFIR
-210 NIGMSVKLK
+210 NLGMPIK
-219 VKNPD
+219 VKQTMPD
-224 GSVVKDAKG
+224 GTVKNVGK
-233 NDKLVNRTIKP
+233 TIKA
-244 FIDFPSV
+244 FSDFPSV
-251 KDPDA
+251 ADPNA
-256 VLNYIR
+256 MLNYIR

-267 TQRAAFLKGLDKAT
+267 THRAYFLKGLDKAG
-281 LQKLGVPRVG
+281 LQKMGVPRVG

-319 ERGAF
+319 ERGAL

-336 GVDKVGQSQSFLEG
+336 GVDKVGQSQSFIEEG
-350 SRGIPANLLYRDN
+350 RGIPANLLYSDLS
-363 AALRR
+363 AQRR
-368 EAGTGGKLV
+368 EAGTGGGLV
-377 LSHTGDYKV
+377 MNSADYKV
-386 LESSPKK
+386 YESSPTK
-393 AKQIVD
+393 AKQPVTD
-399 DQLIEIV
+399 KVIEIV

-443 KANAPAWMIA
+443 KANAPAWMLA
-453 AMAPSLGALSAIPEE
+453 AMAPSLGALGVMGE
-468 DGT
+468 DESGGI

>member
-1 MGLFQTIAKGV
+1 MGLFQTIAKSV
-12 GTQVIDTLSDSFGA
+12 GTPIVDTLTDSFGA
-26 LKNVLNYN
+26 LRNVLNYN

-50 REVSGL
+50 REIEGL
-56 SFIPEAGATTS
+56 PFIPEAGATTS
-67 VGSLQPRLLREH
+67 VQSVQPRLLREH

-159 ARNTENPYY
+159 ARETKNPYY
-168 TSVLMGEQSGD
+168 TSLMMGEQSGD

-190 MFRNAPIASKNV
+190 MFRNAPIAKKDIPKINEFIRNLGMPIKVKQTMPDGTVKNV
-202 EKIDEIIR
+202 GK
-210 NIGMSVKLK
+210 
-219 VKNPD
+219 
-224 GSVVKDAKG
+224 
-233 NDKLVNRTIKP
+233 TIKP
-244 FIDFPSV
+244 FADFPSV
-251 KDPDA
+251 ADPDA
-256 VLNYIR
+256 MLNYIR

-267 TQRAAFLKGLDKAT
+267 THRAYFLKGLDKAG
-281 LQKLGVPRVG
+281 LQKMGVPRVG
-291 DARLAVADPAQIGM
+291 DARLAVADPEQIGM

-319 ERGAF
+319 KRGAL

-336 GVDKVGQSQSFLEG
+336 GVDKVGQSQSFIEEG
-350 SRGIPANLLYRDN
+350 RGIPANLLYSDLS
-363 AALRR
+363 AQRR
-368 EAGTGGKLV
+368 EAGTGGNLV
-377 LSHTGDYKV
+377 MNSADYKV
-386 LESSPKK
+386 YESSPTK
-393 AKQIVD
+393 AKQPVTD
-399 DQLIEIV
+399 KVIEII

-429 SEGKITG
+429 SEGKITAK
-436 QMIEAAR
+436 MIEAAR
-443 KANAPAWMIA
+443 KANAPSWMIA
-453 AMAPSLGALSAIPEE
+453 AMAPTVGALSAISEE

>member
-1 MGLFQTIAKGV
+1 MGLFQTIARGV

-34 RDGAQI
+34 RSGAQI

-50 REVSGL
+50 REVGGL

-67 VGSLQPRLLREH
+67 VQSVQPRLLREH
-79 QSEGFLSDE
+79 QSEGFISDE
-88 TVPPEQITIGD
+88 TVPPEQIGIGD

-108 VGDPTGRHIVTGV
+108 VGDPTGRHVVTGV

-145 YAGAAGAT
+145 YAGASGAT

-159 ARNTENPYY
+159 ARNTKNPYY
-168 TSVLMGEQSGD
+168 TSLMMGEQSGD

-190 MFRNAPIASKNV
+190 MFRNAPIAKKDIP
-202 EKIDEIIR
+202 KIDEFIR
-210 NIGMSVKLK
+210 NLGMPVK
-219 VKNPD
+219 VKQTMPD
-224 GSVVKDAKG
+224 GTVKNVGK
-233 NDKLVNRTIKP
+233 TIKA
-244 FIDFPSV
+244 FTDFPSV
-251 KDPDA
+251 ADPDA
-256 VLNYIR
+256 MLNYIR

-267 TQRAAFLKGLDKAT
+267 THRAYFLKGLDKAG
-281 LQKLGVPRVG
+281 LQKMGVPRVG

-319 ERGAF
+319 EKGAL

-336 GVDKVGQSQSFLEG
+336 GVDKVGQSQSFIEEG
-350 SRGIPANLLYRDN
+350 RGIPANLLYSDLS
-363 AALRR
+363 AQRR
-368 EAGTGGKLV
+368 EAGTGGGLV
-377 LSHTGDYKV
+377 MNSADYKV
-386 LESSPKK
+386 YESSPTK
-393 AKQIVD
+393 AKQPVTD
-399 DQLIEIV
+399 KVIEIV

-453 AMAPSLGALSAIPEE
+453 AMAPSLGALSSMGE
-468 DGT
+468 DESGGI

>member
-34 RDGAQI
+34 RSGEQI
-40 ADQITDIPSA
+40 ADQITNIPSA
-50 REVSGL
+50 REVGGL

-67 VGSLQPRLLREH
+67 VQSVQPRLLREH
-79 QSEGFLSDE
+79 QSEGFISDE
-88 TVPPEQITIGD
+88 TVPPEQIGIGD

-145 YAGAAGAT
+145 YAGASGAT

-159 ARNTENPYY
+159 ARNTKNPYY
-168 TSVLMGEQSGD
+168 TSLMMGEQSGD

-190 MFRNAPIASKNV
+190 MFRNAPIAKKDIP
-202 EKIDEIIR
+202 KIDEFIR
-210 NIGMSVKLK
+210 NLGMPIK
-219 VKNPD
+219 VKQTMPD
-224 GSVVKDAKG
+224 GTVKNVGK
-233 NDKLVNRTIKP
+233 TIKA
-244 FIDFPSV
+244 FSDFPSV
-251 KDPDA
+251 ADPDA
-256 VLNYIR
+256 MLNYIR

-267 TQRAAFLKGLDKAT
+267 THRAYFLKGLDKAG
-281 LQKLGVPRVG
+281 LQKMGVPRVG

-319 ERGAF
+319 ERGAL
-324 PTTRENSTTYDT
+324 PTTKENSTTYDT
-336 GVDKVGQSQSFLEG
+336 GIDKVGQSQSFIEEG
-350 SRGIPANLLYRDN
+350 RGIPANLLYSDLS
-363 AALRR
+363 AQRR
-368 EAGTGGKLV
+368 EAGTGGGLV
-377 LSHTGDYKV
+377 MNSADYKV
-386 LESSPKK
+386 YESSPTK
-393 AKQIVD
+393 AKQPVTD
-399 DQLIEIV
+399 KVIEIV

-453 AMAPSLGALSAIPEE
+453 AMAPSLGALSSMGE
-468 DGT
+468 DESGGI

>member
-12 GTQVIDTLSDSFGA
+12 GTQVVDTLSDSFGA
-26 LKNVLNYN
+26 LRNVLNYN
-34 RDGAQI
+34 RSGEQI

-50 REVSGL
+50 REVGGL

-67 VGSLQPRLLREH
+67 VESVQPRLLREH

-145 YAGAAGAT
+145 YAGASGAT

-168 TSVLMGEQSGD
+168 TSLMMGEQSGD

-190 MFRNAPIASKNV
+190 MFKNAPIAKKDIP
-202 EKIDEIIR
+202 KIDEFIR
-210 NIGMSVKLK
+210 NLGMPIK
-219 VKNPD
+219 VKQTMPD
-224 GSVVKDAKG
+224 GTVKNVGK
-233 NDKLVNRTIKP
+233 TIKA
-244 FIDFPSV
+244 FSDFPSV
-251 KDPDA
+251 ADPNA
-256 VLNYIR
+256 MLNYIR

-267 TQRAAFLKGLDKAT
+267 THRAYFLKGLDKAG
-281 LQKLGVPRVG
+281 LQKMGVPRVG

-319 ERGAF
+319 ERGAL

-336 GVDKVGQSQSFLEG
+336 GVDKVGQSQSFIEEG
-350 SRGIPANLLYRDN
+350 RGIPANLLYSDLS
-363 AALRR
+363 AQRR
-368 EAGTGGKLV
+368 EAGTGGGLV
-377 LSHTGDYKV
+377 MNSADYKV
-386 LESSPKK
+386 YESSPTK
-393 AKQIVD
+393 AKQPVTD
-399 DQLIEIV
+399 KVIEIV

-443 KANAPAWMIA
+443 KANAPAWMLA
-453 AMAPSLGALSAIPEE
+453 AMAPSLGALGVMGEDE
-468 DGT
+468 DGGI

>member
-12 GTQVIDTLSDSFGA
+12 GTQVVDTLSDSFGA
-26 LKNVLNYN
+26 LRNVLNYN
-34 RDGAQI
+34 RSGEQI

-50 REVSGL
+50 REVGGL

-67 VGSLQPRLLREH
+67 VESVQPRLLREH
-79 QSEGFLSDE
+79 QSEGFISDE
-88 TVPPEQITIGD
+88 TVPPEQIGIGD

-145 YAGAAGAT
+145 YAGASGAT

-168 TSVLMGEQSGD
+168 TSLMMGEQSGD

-190 MFRNAPIASKNV
+190 MFKNAPIAKKDIS
-202 EKIDEIIR
+202 KIDEFIR
-210 NIGMSVKLK
+210 NLGMPIK
-219 VKNPD
+219 VKQTMPD
-224 GSVVKDAKG
+224 GTVKNVGK
-233 NDKLVNRTIKP
+233 TIKA
-244 FIDFPSV
+244 FSDFPSV
-251 KDPDA
+251 ADPNA
-256 VLNYIR
+256 MLNYIR

-267 TQRAAFLKGLDKAT
+267 THRAYFLKGLDKAG
-281 LQKLGVPRVG
+281 LQKMGVPRVA

-319 ERGAF
+319 EKGAL

-336 GVDKVGQSQSFLEG
+336 GIDKVGQSQSFIEEG
-350 SRGIPANLLYRDN
+350 RGIPANLLYRDL
-363 AALRR
+363 AEKRR
-368 EAGTGGKLV
+368 ELGTGGNLV
-377 LSHTGDYKV
+377 MNSADYKV
-386 LESSPKK
+386 YESSPKK

-443 KANAPAWMIA
+443 KANAPAWMLA
-453 AMAPSLGALSAIPEE
+453 AMAPSLGALGVMGEDE
-468 DGT
+468 DGGI

>member
-12 GTQVIDTLSDSFGA
+12 GTQVIDTLGDSFGA

-34 RDGAQI
+34 RSGAQI

-50 REVSGL
+50 REVGGL

-67 VGSLQPRLLREH
+67 VQSVQPRLLREH
-79 QSEGFLSDE
+79 QSEGFISDE
-88 TVPPEQITIGD
+88 TIPPEQVSISD

-145 YAGAAGAT
+145 YAGASGAT

-168 TSVLMGEQSGD
+168 TSLMMGEQSGD

-190 MFRNAPIASKNV
+190 MFRNAPIAKKDIP
-202 EKIDEIIR
+202 KIDEFIR
-210 NIGMSVKLK
+210 NLGMPVK
-219 VKNPD
+219 VKQTMPD
-224 GSVVKDAKG
+224 GTVKNVGK
-233 NDKLVNRTIKP
+233 TIKA
-244 FIDFPSV
+244 FTDFPSV
-251 KDPDA
+251 SDPDA
-256 VLNYIR
+256 MLNYIR

-267 TQRAAFLKGLDKAT
+267 THRAYFLKGLDKAG
-281 LQKLGVPRVG
+281 LQKMGVPRVG

-319 ERGAF
+319 EKGAL

-336 GVDKVGQSQSFLEG
+336 GVDKVGQSQSFIEEG
-350 SRGIPANLLYRDN
+350 RGIPANLLYSDLS
-363 AALRR
+363 AQRR
-368 EAGTGGKLV
+368 EAGTGGGLV
-377 LSHTGDYKV
+377 MNSADYKV
-386 LESSPKK
+386 YESSPTK
-393 AKQIVD
+393 AKQPVTD
-399 DQLIEIV
+399 KVIEIV

-453 AMAPSLGALSAIPEE
+453 AMAPSLGALGVMGENE
-468 DGT
+468 DGGI